1 MLANHLASLS
11 LSKWV
16 RPAILRRARSYV
28 RKGFSHMEQWLA
40 EQPIKMSCVPPQ
52 AAAIAWIKYEHE
64 INSTD
69 LAMKLVHADPSV
81 LIVPGDHFG
90 IDKYLRIS
98 FGLNDDYLS
107 QGLAAI
113 SKVLNTL

>member
-1 MLANHLASLS
+1 
-11 LSKWV
+11 
-16 RPAILRRARSYV
+16 
-28 RKGFSHMEQWLA
+28 MEQWMT
-40 EQPIKMSCVPPQ
+40 EQPIKMTCVPPQ
-52 AAAIAWIKYEHE
+52 AAAIAWIRYEHE

-69 LAMKLVHADPSV
+69 LAMKLVHANPSV

-98 FGLNDDYLS
+98 FGLNEEYLS

-113 SKVLNTL
+113 TNVLNQL